1 VRAPR
6 AGALSRAIA
15 LCALLGLIVPMIGCV
30 SRRIEPEELPEA
42 PIAFLHW
49 EDKGAK
55 SRADAFGA
63 VAELPDPPKNK
74 VDPEGAEEREI
85 HAYLRAE
92 HSAML
97 SAKVS
102 KHPGRLMIYWP
113 RTGKLER
120 VDAAPVNSRPLA
132 WSKDHTRLLFVSAH
146 RDQRQQLYEYD
157 FESQH
162 LSPLTG
168 GSIEHVRG
176 DYDREG
182 RLVIQRMQ
190 RRQRGGRSDQTIHLA
205 SPGGQL
211 GRMVARDVHPGTLCL
226 APGGDRIVYE
236 QVRARPRRDGATTFD
251 SFIAT
256 RSFED
261 GAEEQILVRGR
272 EPSLTPDGE
281 WIVFASPSSAGYRLR
296 RMRPDGSSKVP
307 ISSVGSKSGSPGG
320 TDERMPTVSP
330 DGTYVAFI
338 LDGGDSRRLHVRR
351 FDGKKERALLT
362 RGWSEFPVW

>member
-1 VRAPR
+1 MIM
-6 AGALSRAIA
+6 SY
-15 LCALLGLIVPMIGCV
+15 ALLVVASMVLGCV
-30 SRRIEPEELPEA
+30 SQRIDFEELPEE

-49 EDKGAK
+49 EDKAAK

-63 VAELPDPPKNK
+63 ASELPDPPKDRM
-74 VDPEGAEEREI
+74 DPEGAEEREI

-92 HSAML
+92 HSLML
-97 SAKVS
+97 SAKLA
-102 KHPGRLMIYWP
+102 KHPGRLMILWP
-113 RTGKLER
+113 RTGEVER

-132 WSKDHTRLLFVSAH
+132 WSKDHKRLLFVSAH
-146 RDQRQQLYEYD
+146 RDDRQQLYEYD
-157 FESQH
+157 FESRH
-162 LSPLTG
+162 LSPLTS

-182 RLVIQRMQ
+182 RLVIQRMK
-190 RRQRGGRSDQTIHLA
+190 RSQRGGRSDQTVHLA
-205 SPGGQL
+205 SSGGRL
-211 GRMVARDVHPGTLCL
+211 ERELARDIHPGTLRFS
-226 APGGDRIVYE
+226 PDGDQIVYE

-251 SFIAT
+251 SFVAT
-256 RSFED
+256 QSFED

-296 RMRPDGSSKVP
+296 RMRPDGSSRVP
-307 ISSVGSKSGSPGG
+307 ISSGRSGDSPGG

-338 LDGGDSRRLHVRR
+338 MDGGDSRRLHVRR

-362 RGWSEFPVW
+362 SGWSEFPVW